1 MLALIDDHQQK
12 LFEIGDSQKNLAYAV
27 VGCTIDPS
35 GFDLIKVV
43 ESQIARIRHRRFGD
57 CRQYLLTLGDK
68 TNSEINSAKQ
78 EGKIHAFP
86 QLGRLEQSNAWKFA
100 RMEVA
105 GYFDGRAI
113 LCRVEFFHYS
123 RDRTEFSLF
132 PYQHG
137 AVLSVSIVQRA
148 MYHRNGDPVA
158 GSRFS
163 EYAKRLGSDPSL
175 DDAEEYAVG
184 YVKACCSPLAV
195 ELDPKCNAMGGHIH
209 VAEITTAGLKWR
221 VPRSPNENPATWR
234 VCVMFLLSMPY
245 WLKIAICC
253 VILVAFAL
261 LQIFSTAMENPL
273 LEILSGVLSLV
284 WIFALLWLIV
294 LLGQVIRRKRKAATH
309 N

>member
-1 MLALIDDHQQK
+1 MRLLGTDGDTSVFPNVVFEDAMTAIAIVHVSDGFILAADGRLSPVDDAAQPDEEMLALIDDHQQK

-68 TNSEINSAKQ
+68 INSEINSAKQ

-137 AVLSVSIVQRA
+137 AVLSGSSIVQRA

-221 VPRSPNENPATWR
+221 VPP
-234 VCVMFLLSMPY
+234 LS
-245 WLKIAICC
+245 K
-253 VILVAFAL
+253 
-261 LQIFSTAMENPL
+261 
-273 LEILSGVLSLV
+273 
-284 WIFALLWLIV
+284 
-294 LLGQVIRRKRKAATH
+294 
-309 N
+309 